1 RKYANGELASVEQFR
16 LAAGDSLVLWV
27 PSTGYTWRLEAD
39 QPAGNGDNTAA
50 SVTMEPCNGV
60 AADSTVTSGFVNL
73 LPADD
78 EEAERST
85 ECMPITDS
93 YDPND
98 KLVTPRGR
106 TEEFYTPTNTALK
119 YKIRFQNTGTDVA
132 YRVVVVD
139 TLSEHLDLSTL
150 QLGASSHPS
159 RVEVTGKGRPV
170 LTWTFDNIMLPDST
184 ADEPGSHG
192 YILFSIKPRADL
204 AEKTLVE
211 NYADIFFDF
220 NSPIRTNITQNR
232 IYDMPPVINESVR
245 VNLEDVLA
253 TPGIAGFAPA
263 AGRFGSEVT
272 ITGKR
277 FAASPADNKVYLNGK
292 AVTVVSA
299 SATELKVL
307 VPAGATTGALKVIT
321 PDGGATS
328 SDKFQVYQPPVLASF
343 RPARGHG
350 GPAGDAHRRA
360 PAGRADR
367 RYKTRQP
374 RV

>member
-1 RKYANGELASVEQFR
+1 
-16 LAAGDSLVLWV
+16 
-27 PSTGYTWRLEAD
+27 
-39 QPAGNGDNTAA
+39 
-50 SVTMEPCNGV
+50 
-60 AADSTVTSGFVNL
+60 
-73 LPADD
+73 
-78 EEAERST
+78 
-85 ECMPITDS
+85 MPITDS